1 MAGAAQQFREP
12 HQFVDLIARAA
23 PLGDLV
29 ERVAQQI
36 GADAARLAK
45 AATPMG
51 EEMGEIARDLEQVAI
66 LPKIMKAPAVG
77 TAASTAAWQ
86 GFWRDLEE
94 FVSVIYEKM
103 ASDAHGLLKALQQ

>member
-36 GADAARLAK
+36 GTDAARLAK

-51 EEMGEIARDLEQVAI
+51 EEMGEIART
-66 LPKIMKAPAVG
+66 G
-77 TAASTAAWQ
+77 
-86 GFWRDLEE
+86 RD
-94 FVSVIYEKM
+94 VCRRS
-103 ASDAHGLLKALQQ
+103 